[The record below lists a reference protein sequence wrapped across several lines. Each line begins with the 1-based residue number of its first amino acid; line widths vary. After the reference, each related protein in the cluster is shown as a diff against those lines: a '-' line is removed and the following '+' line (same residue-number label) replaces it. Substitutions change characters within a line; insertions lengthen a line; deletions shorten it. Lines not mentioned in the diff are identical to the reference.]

1 MDRLVRKDFMAG
13 ENIRSAGEGFTA
25 ASAAYLNSFYTIV
38 LYLIDL
44 REFLSKRDNMQ
55 TILIIEDERDL
66 AELVAFNLEQEGYR
80 AVISLD
86 GLEGLETAARLLPD
100 LILLDLMLP
109 GMLGTEVCKRLKKSE
124 ETLRIPVVMLT
135 AKGEE
140 IDKVVGFE
148 VGADDYVV
156 KPFSTR
162 ELLLRVR
169 AVLRR
174 TATEAVASTIIKVG
188 AITIDAERHLVSVNG
203 EEVSFTTTEFKLL
216 DTLVKRLGRVQSRDV
231 LLRDVWGYNFVED
244 TRTVDTHITRLRT
257 KMGEAG
263 EMIKTVRGFGYKME
277 EK

>member
-1 MDRLVRKDFMAG
+1 
-13 ENIRSAGEGFTA
+13 
-25 ASAAYLNSFYTIV
+25 
-38 LYLIDL
+38 
-44 REFLSKRDNMQ
+44 MQ

-66 AELVAFNLEQEGYR
+66 ADLLSFNLAKEGYKT
-80 AVISLD
+80 VIASDGID
-86 GLEGLETAARLLPD
+86 GLQAAARILPD
-100 LILLDLMLP
+100 LVLLDLMLP

-124 ETLRIPVVMLT
+124 QTSRIPVIMLT

-162 ELLLRVR
+162 ELLLRVK

-174 TATEAVASTIIKVG
+174 TATETIESPVIKVG
-188 AITIDAERHLVSVNG
+188 AITIDTERHLVAVNG
-203 EEVSFTTTEFKLL
+203 AEVTFTTTEFNLL
-216 DTLVKRLGRVQSRDV
+216 HTLIKRLGRVQSREV

-244 TRTVDTHITRLRT
+244 TRTVDTHVTRLRT

-277 EK
+277 AK